1 MNELK
6 QYKKAGNLF
15 NDYRY
20 IDEDFAVTCDYDF
33 LKNLSVGDCLTLSEE
48 VDSPWVLSIEFDDL
62 NWSSKL
68 LKVTRKIY
76 SPSTLDVYV
85 VEVDDDDNIIY
96 PNITP
101 NMIPIEELD
110 ISLRC
115 ITLLKQLNIKYLN
128 QLSNYS
134 KEDLYKIKN
143 FGKRSI
149 QELDEFM
156 YENGLSW
163 KS

>member
-1 MNELK
+1 MIRETNRPTKEELI
-6 QYKKAGNLF
+6 YKLCPSEILNDEKLFMIFKCGFNKAWSYKNVEVRGWKSWGKLWKYKFKNNLF
-15 NDYRY
+15 NCNICKDTN
-20 IDEDFAVTCDYDF
+20 A
-33 LKNLSVGDCLTLSEE
+33 DC
-48 VDSPWVLSIEFDDL
+48 
-62 NWSSKL
+62 
-68 LKVTRKIY
+68 KI
-76 SPSTLDVYV
+76 
-85 VEVDDDDNIIY
+85 
-96 PNITP
+96 
-101 NMIPIEELD
+101 IPIEELD

-115 ITLLKQLNIKYLN
+115 NTLLKQLNIKYLN